1 MRGEPHRR
9 GRPRFLNMA
18 KAFALRAADIHADLH
33 ARRVATVAFVRP
45 SRYNFRLT
53 FKPSMSSFID
63 NKSAIAAL
71 FQDALFIAYPALK
84 SEAARFVI
92 EVEKPKNPD
101 HGHFAVNSALQ
112 LAKKLGAKPRD
123 IAMAIVA
130 ALPAS
135 DLLAGAPEIA
145 GPGFINIRLAPN
157 AESRVVIAVLAAA
170 DDFGKGIEGCGQKV
184 MVEFVSA
191 NPTGPL
197 HVGHGRGAAIGDTI
211 ARLLESQG
219 WLVSREFY
227 YNDAG
232 AQITNLALSVQ
243 ARLREKA
250 GVDAPFPEGGYRGD
264 YIVEIAARYAAE
276 NSPDAMGEQLDA
288 VQKFAVAAL
297 RHEQD
302 LDLKAFDVQFDVHYL
317 ESSLYT
323 DGLVEKTVA
332 HLVKLGHTY
341 EKDGALWLKS
351 TDYGDDKDR
360 VMRKS
365 DGSYTYFVPDIAYHV
380 TKWERG
386 FTRAITELGAD
397 HHGSL
402 ARMHAGLQAMDMG
415 VPKGYP
421 DYVLHQ
427 MITVMRSGNEVK
439 ISKRAGSY
447 VTLRDLI
454 DEVGRDATRY
464 FFVMRKSDS
473 QLTFDIDLAKSRSE
487 DNPVYYVQYAH
498 ARICSVLNQW
508 GGDSATLKSVDLS
521 PLTSK
526 YESDLLRA
534 LADFPDI
541 LRTAAHEL
549 SPHLV
554 CVYLSDLAAKLH
566 SYYNAEKFLVDD
578 DVLKQARLSL
588 ILATRQVIKN
598 GLAVVGVSA
607 PEKM

>member
-1 MRGEPHRR
+1 MPS
-9 GRPRFLNMA
+9 A
-18 KAFALRAADIHADLH
+18 AF
-33 ARRVATVAFVRP
+33 T
-45 SRYNFRLT
+45 
-53 FKPSMSSFID
+53 D
-63 NKSAIAAL
+63 NKSAVAAL
-71 FQDALFIAYPALK
+71 FQQALFAAFPVLK
-84 SEAARFVI
+84 DDASPFVI
-92 EVEKPKNPD
+92 ELEKPKNPD

-112 LAKKLGAKPRD
+112 LARRLGAKPRD
-123 IAMAIVA
+123 IAEAIVA

-135 DLLAGAPEIA
+135 ELLAGKPEIA
-145 GPGFINIRLAPN
+145 GPGFINIRLTPT
-157 AESRVVIAVLAAA
+157 AESQVVAAIFSA
-170 DDFGKGIEGCGQKV
+170 GDEFGKGNAGKGEKV

-197 HVGHGRGAAIGDTI
+197 HVGHGRGAATGDTL
-211 ARLLESQG
+211 ARLLDAQG
-219 WLVSREFY
+219 WNVSREFY
-227 YNDAG
+227 YNDSG
-232 AQITNLALSVQ
+232 AQINNLGLSVQ

-250 GVDAPFPEGGYRGD
+250 GIDAPFPEDGYRGQ
-264 YIVEIAARYAAE
+264 YIVEIAERYVAE
-276 NSPDAMGEQLDA
+276 NPQDLQGADIEA
-288 VQKFAVAAL
+288 VCKFAVAAL

-302 LDLKAFDVQFDVHYL
+302 LDLKAFDVQFDVYYL

-323 DGLVEKTVA
+323 DGLVEKTVR
-332 HLVKLGHTY
+332 HLVALGHTY
-341 EKDGALWLKS
+341 EQEGALWLKT

-365 DGSYTYFVPDIAYHV
+365 DGTFTYFVPDIAYHV
-380 TKWERG
+380 AKWERG

-402 ARMHAGLQAMDMG
+402 ARVRAGIQAMEMN

-427 MITVMRSGNEVK
+427 MITVMRGGEEVK

-498 ARICSVLNQW
+498 ARICSVLSQW
-508 GGDSATLKSVDLS
+508 GGDVAALGGCDLS

-534 LADFPDI
+534 LADFPE
-541 LRTAAHEL
+541 LLATAAREL

-554 CVYLSDLAAKLH
+554 CVYLAELAARLH
-566 SYYNAEKFLVDD
+566 SYYNAEKFLVEDEK
-578 DVLKQARLSL
+578 LKLARLAL
-588 ILATRQVIKN
+588 IVATKQVLKN

>member
-1 MRGEPHRR
+1 MPS
-9 GRPRFLNMA
+9 
-18 KAFALRAADIHADLH
+18 D
-33 ARRVATVAFVRP
+33 ATP
-45 SRYNFRLT
+45 
-53 FKPSMSSFID
+53 D
-63 NKSAIAAL
+63 NKSAIAGLFQQAL
-71 FQDALFIAYPALK
+71 FAAFPALRD
-84 SEAARFVI
+84 AADPFVI
-92 EVEKPKNPD
+92 DVEKPKNPD

-112 LAKKLGAKPRD
+112 LAKRLGMKPRD
-123 IAMAIVA
+123 IALALVA
-130 ALPAS
+130 ALPPS
-135 DLLAGAPEIA
+135 DLISGTPDIA
-145 GPGFINIRLAPN
+145 GPGFINIRLALT
-157 AESRVVIAVLAAA
+157 AETRIVAAIFSA
-170 DDFGKGIEGCGQKV
+170 GDNFGKSAAGAGQKV

-197 HVGHGRGAAIGDTI
+197 HVGHGRGAATGDTL
-211 ARLLESQG
+211 ARLLDAQG
-219 WLVSREFY
+219 FAVSREFY
-227 YNDAG
+227 YYDAG
-232 AQITNLALSVQ
+232 AQINNLGLSVQ
-243 ARLREKA
+243 ARLRERA
-250 GVDAPFPEGGYRGD
+250 GIDAPFPEDGYRGL
-264 YIVEIAARYAAE
+264 YISEIAERYALK
-276 NSPDAMGEQLDA
+276 NSQDPKGEDLDA
-288 VQKFAVAAL
+288 VRKFAVAAL

-302 LDLKAFDVQFDVHYL
+302 LDLKAFDVQFDVYYL

-323 DGLVEKTVA
+323 DGLVEKTVE
-332 HLVKLGHTY
+332 HLVKTGHTY
-341 EKDGALWLKS
+341 EQDGALWLKS
-351 TDYGDDKDR
+351 TDYGDVKDR

-380 TKWERG
+380 TKWQRG

-402 ARMHAGLQAMDMG
+402 ARMHAGLQAMEIG

-427 MITVMRSGNEVK
+427 MITVMRGGEEVK

-498 ARICSVLNQW
+498 ARICSVMALW
-508 GGDSATLKSVDLS
+508 GGDPATLAEVDLS

-526 YESDLLRA
+526 YESGLLRA
-534 LADFPDI
+534 LADFPE
-541 LRTAAHEL
+541 LLATAAREL

-554 CVYLSDLAAKLH
+554 CVYLADLAAKLH
-566 SYYNAEKFLVDD
+566 SYYNAEKFLVEDEK
-578 DVLKQARLSL
+578 LKLARLAL
-588 ILATRQVIKN
+588 IVATRQVLKN
-598 GLAVVGVSA
+598 GLAVIGVSA

>member
-1 MRGEPHRR
+1 M
-9 GRPRFLNMA
+9 
-18 KAFALRAADIHADLH
+18 
-33 ARRVATVAFVRP
+33 P
-45 SRYNFRLT
+45 SAV
-53 FKPSMSSFID
+53 FID

-71 FQDALFIAYPALK
+71 FQQALFAAFPAL
-84 SEAARFVI
+84 RDDVTPFVI

-112 LAKKLGAKPRD
+112 LAKRLGVKPRD
-123 IAMAIVA
+123 IAVAIVA

-135 DLLAGAPEIA
+135 ELLAGKPEVA
-145 GPGFINIRLAPN
+145 GPGFINIRLAS
-157 AESRVVIAVLAAA
+157 ASETRVVAAILSRA
-170 DDFGKGIEGCGQKV
+170 DAFGKSTANAGRKV
-184 MVEFVSA
+184 TVEFVSA

-197 HVGHGRGAAIGDTI
+197 HVGHGRGAATGDTL
-211 ARLLESQG
+211 ARLLEAQG
-219 WLVSREFY
+219 WSASREFY

-232 AQITNLALSVQ
+232 AQINNLGLSVQ

-250 GVDAPFPEGGYRGD
+250 CLDAAFPEDGYRGQ
-264 YIVEIAARYAAE
+264 YIVEIAERYAQE
-276 NSPDAMGEQLDA
+276 NPRDANGDDVEA
-288 VQKFAVAAL
+288 VRKFAVAAL

-302 LDLKAFDVQFDVHYL
+302 LDLKAFEVQFDVYFL

-323 DGLVEKTVA
+323 DGLVEKTVD
-332 HLVKLGHTY
+332 HLVKRGHTY
-341 EKDGALWLKS
+341 EQDGALWLRT

-365 DGSYTYFVPDIAYHV
+365 DGTYTYFVPDVAYHV
-380 TKWERG
+380 TKWQRG

-402 ARMHAGLQAMDMG
+402 ARVRAGLQAMEMG
-415 VPKGYP
+415 VPQGYP

-427 MITVMRSGNEVK
+427 MITVMRGGEEVK

-447 VTLRDLI
+447 VTLRELI

-498 ARICSVLNQW
+498 ARICSVLGQW
-508 GGDSATLKSVDLS
+508 GGDVASLSGADLS
-521 PLTSK
+521 PLTGK

-534 LADFPDI
+534 LADFPD
-541 LRTAAHEL
+541 LLAAAAREL

-554 CVYLSDLAAKLH
+554 CVYLADLAAKLH
-566 SYYNAEKFLVDD
+566 SYYNAEKFLVEDEK
-578 DVLKQARLSL
+578 LKRARLAL
-588 ILATRQVIKN
+588 IVATRHVLKN
-598 GLAVVGVSA
+598 GLAVLGVSA

>member
-1 MRGEPHRR
+1 MSRI
-9 GRPRFLNMA
+9 GRFGL
-18 KAFALRAADIHADLH
+18 
-33 ARRVATVAFVRP
+33 TVLPP

-53 FKPSMSSFID
+53 FKPSMSPFID
-63 NKSAIAAL
+63 NKSAVAAL

-84 SEAARFVI
+84 AEATPFVI

-123 IAMAIVA
+123 IAATIVA

-135 DLLAGAPEIA
+135 ELLAGAPEIA
-145 GPGFINIRLAPN
+145 GPGFINIRLALN
-157 AESRVVIAVLAAA
+157 AESRVVSAVLADA
-170 DDFGKGIEGCGQKV
+170 DDFGKGGEGGNQKV

-232 AQITNLALSVQ
+232 AQISNLALSVQ

-276 NSPDAMGEQLDA
+276 FPHDATGEHLEA

-302 LDLKAFDVQFDVHYL
+302 LDLKAFEVQFDVHYL

-332 HLVKLGHTY
+332 HLVSKGHTY

-402 ARMHAGLQAMDMG
+402 ARMHAGLQAMDIG
-415 VPKGYP
+415 VPPGYP

-427 MITVMRSGNEVK
+427 MITVMRGGIEVK

-508 GGDSATLKSVDLS
+508 GGDIAALKDAELS
-521 PLTSK
+521 PLTNK
-526 YESDLLRA
+526 YESELMRA
-534 LADFPDI
+534 LADFPA
-541 LRTAAHEL
+541 LLTSAAHEL

-566 SYYNAEKFLVDD
+566 SYYNAEKFLVADSQ
-578 DVLKQARLSL
+578 LKEARLAL
-588 ILATRQVIKN
+588 ILATRQVLKN
-598 GLAVVGVSA
+598 GLALVGVSA

>member
-1 MRGEPHRR
+1 M
-9 GRPRFLNMA
+9 
-18 KAFALRAADIHADLH
+18 
-33 ARRVATVAFVRP
+33 V
-45 SRYNFRLT
+45 
-53 FKPSMSSFID
+53 SFID
-63 NKSAIAAL
+63 NKSAVAAL
-71 FQDALFIAYPALK
+71 FQQALFRAYPALQDE
-84 SEAARFVI
+84 SAPFVI

-112 LAKKLGAKPRD
+112 LAKKLSAKPRD
-123 IAMAIVA
+123 IAQAIVA
-130 ALPAS
+130 ALPAN
-135 DLLAGAPEIA
+135 DIIAGTPEIA
-145 GPGFINIRLAPN
+145 GPGFINIRLTSH
-157 AESRVVIAVLAAA
+157 AETRVVPAVFASGAA
-170 DDFGKGIEGCGQKV
+170 FGKGNAGAGRKV

-197 HVGHGRGAAIGDTI
+197 HVGHGRGAAIGDTM
-211 ARLLESQG
+211 ARLLDAQG
-219 WLVSREFY
+219 WQVSREFY

-232 AQITNLALSVQ
+232 AQINNLGLSVQ

-250 GVDAPFPEGGYRGD
+250 GVDAPFPEDGYRGD
-264 YIVEIAARYAAE
+264 YIVEIAERYAAE
-276 NSPDAMGEQLDA
+276 HPQDAKGDDLDA
-288 VQKFAVAAL
+288 VRRFAVAAL

-302 LDLKAFDVQFDVHYL
+302 LDLKAFDVRFDVYYL

-332 HLVKLGHTY
+332 HLVKMGHTY

-365 DGSYTYFVPDIAYHV
+365 DGTFTYFVPDVAYHV

-386 FTRAITELGAD
+386 FVRAITELGAD

-402 ARMHAGLQAMDMG
+402 ARVRAGLQAMEMG
-415 VPKGYP
+415 VPAGYP

-427 MITVMRSGNEVK
+427 MVTVMRSGEEMK

-473 QLTFDIDLAKSRSE
+473 QLTFDIDLAKSKSE
-487 DNPVYYVQYAH
+487 ENPVYYVQYAH
-498 ARICSVLNQW
+498 ARICRVMELW
-508 GGDSATLKSVDLS
+508 GGDPSTLKTADLV
-521 PLTSK
+521 PLSSK

-534 LADFPDI
+534 LADFPEV
-541 LRTAAHEL
+541 LASAAREL
-549 SPHLV
+549 APHLV
-554 CVYLSDLAAKLH
+554 CVYLADLAGKLH
-566 SYYNAEKFLVDD
+566 SYYNAEKFLVEDEA
-578 DVLKQARLSL
+578 LKRARLAL
-588 ILATRQVIKN
+588 ILAVQQVIKN

>member
-1 MRGEPHRR
+1 MPS
-9 GRPRFLNMA
+9 
-18 KAFALRAADIHADLH
+18 AA
-33 ARRVATVAFVRP
+33 
-45 SRYNFRLT
+45 
-53 FKPSMSSFID
+53 FID

-71 FQDALFIAYPALK
+71 FQQALLSAFPVLRDDADP
-84 SEAARFVI
+84 FVI
-92 EVEKPKNPD
+92 EVEKPKNPE

-123 IAMAIVA
+123 IAAAIVA

-135 DLLAGAPEIA
+135 ELLAGKPEIA
-145 GPGFINIRLAPN
+145 GPGFINIRLASA
-157 AESRVVIAVLAAA
+157 AETRIVAAIISGGN
-170 DDFGKGIEGCGQKV
+170 DFGKSAAGGGRKV

-197 HVGHGRGAAIGDTI
+197 HVGHGRGAATGDTL
-211 ARLLESQG
+211 ARLLEAQG
-219 WLVSREFY
+219 WSVSREFY

-232 AQITNLALSVQ
+232 AQINNLGLSVQ

-250 GVDAPFPEGGYRGD
+250 GMAAPFPEDGYRGQ
-264 YIVEIAARYAAE
+264 YIVEIAERYAQE
-276 NSPDAMGEQLDA
+276 NSHDAKGDDVDA
-288 VQKFAVAAL
+288 VRKFAVAAL

-302 LDLKAFDVQFDVHYL
+302 LDLKAFDVQFNVYFL

-323 DGLVEKTVA
+323 DGLVEKTVD

-341 EKDGALWLKS
+341 EQDGALWLRS

-365 DGSYTYFVPDIAYHV
+365 DATFTYFVPDVAYHV

-386 FTRAITELGAD
+386 FARAITELGAD

-402 ARMHAGLQAMDMG
+402 ARVRAGLQAMQMG
-415 VPKGYP
+415 VPQGYP
-421 DYVLHQ
+421 EYVLHQ
-427 MITVMRSGNEVK
+427 MITVMRGGEEVK

-454 DEVGRDATRY
+454 DEVGCDATRY

-498 ARICSVLNQW
+498 ARICSVLGLW
-508 GGDSATLKSVDLS
+508 GGDIASLTCADLS

-526 YESDLLRA
+526 YESDLLRT
-534 LADFPDI
+534 LADFPD
-541 LRTAAHEL
+541 LLATAAREL

-554 CVYLSDLAAKLH
+554 CVYLADLAARLH
-566 SYYNAEKFLVDD
+566 SYYNAEKFLVEDES
-578 DVLKQARLSL
+578 VKRARLAL
-588 ILATRQVIKN
+588 IVATRQVLKN
-598 GLAVVGVSA
+598 GLAVLGVSA

>member
-1 MRGEPHRR
+1 MPS
-9 GRPRFLNMA
+9 A
-18 KAFALRAADIHADLH
+18 AF
-33 ARRVATVAFVRP
+33 T
-45 SRYNFRLT
+45 
-53 FKPSMSSFID
+53 D

-71 FQDALFIAYPALK
+71 FQQALFDAYPALCNDTTP
-84 SEAARFVI
+84 FVI

-112 LAKKLGAKPRD
+112 LAKKLGLKPRD
-123 IAMAIVA
+123 IAAAIVN

-135 DLLAGAPEIA
+135 DLFAGKPEIA
-145 GPGFINIRLAPN
+145 GPGFINIRLAPK
-157 AESRVVIAVLAAA
+157 AETRIVAAIFSA
-170 DDFGKGIEGCGQKV
+170 GDNFGKSAAGGGQRV

-197 HVGHGRGAAIGDTI
+197 HVGHGRGAATGDTL
-211 ARLLESQG
+211 ARLLETQG
-219 WLVSREFY
+219 WNVSREFY

-232 AQITNLALSVQ
+232 AQINNLALSVQ
-243 ARLREKA
+243 ARLRERA
-250 GVDAPFPEGGYRGD
+250 GIDATFPEDGYRGQ
-264 YIVEIAARYAAE
+264 YITEIAERYAQE
-276 NSPDAMGEQLDA
+276 NRADANGDNLDA

-302 LDLKAFDVQFDVHYL
+302 LDLKAFDVRFDVYFL

-323 DGLVEKTVA
+323 DGLVEKTVN
-332 HLVKLGHTY
+332 HLVKMGHTY
-341 EKDGALWLKS
+341 EQDGALWLKS
-351 TDYGDDKDR
+351 TEYGDDKDR

-365 DGSYTYFVPDIAYHV
+365 DGTYTYFAPDVAYHV

-402 ARMHAGLQAMDMG
+402 ARVRAGLQAMEIG
-415 VPKGYP
+415 VPVGYP

-427 MITVMRSGNEVK
+427 MITVMRGGEEVK

-498 ARICSVLNQW
+498 ARICSVLGLW
-508 GGDSATLKSVDLS
+508 GGDVAALRDADLL
-521 PLTSK
+521 PLISK
-526 YESDLLRA
+526 YESDLLRT
-534 LADFPDI
+534 LADFPE
-541 LRTAAHEL
+541 LLAAAAREL

-554 CVYLSDLAAKLH
+554 CVYLADLAAKLH
-566 SYYNAEKFLVDD
+566 CYYNAEKFLVDD
-578 DVLKQARLSL
+578 EKLKRARLAL
-588 ILATRQVIKN
+588 IVVTQQVLKN
-598 GLAVVGVSA
+598 GLAVLGVGA

>member
-1 MRGEPHRR
+1 
-9 GRPRFLNMA
+9 
-18 KAFALRAADIHADLH
+18 
-33 ARRVATVAFVRP
+33 
-45 SRYNFRLT
+45 
-53 FKPSMSSFID
+53 MSSFID
-63 NKSAIAAL
+63 NKSAVAAL
-71 FQDALFIAYPALK
+71 FQQALFIAYPQLND
-84 SEAARFVI
+84 EAPPFVI
-92 EVEKPKNPD
+92 ELEKPKNPD

-123 IAMAIVA
+123 IAVAIVA
-130 ALPAS
+130 TLPPS
-135 DLLAGAPEIA
+135 DLLAATPEIA
-145 GPGFINIRLAPN
+145 GPGFINIRLSQK
-157 AESRVVIAVLAAA
+157 AESRVVAAVFAAA
-170 DDFGKGIEGCGQKV
+170 DDFGKGRDGSGQKV

-197 HVGHGRGAAIGDTI
+197 HVGHGRGAATGDTI
-211 ARLLESQG
+211 ARLLTAQSWQ
-219 WLVSREFY
+219 VSREFY

-232 AQITNLALSVQ
+232 AQINNLALSVQ
-243 ARLREKA
+243 ARVREKA
-250 GVDAPFPEGGYRGD
+250 LIDAPFPDGGYRGD
-264 YIVEIAARYAAE
+264 YIIEIAERYVE
-276 NSPDAMGEQLDA
+276 EHPKDAKGDDLEAMR
-288 VQKFAVAAL
+288 KFAVAAL

-302 LDLKAFDVQFDVHYL
+302 LDLKAFDVQFDVFYL

-323 DGLVEKTVA
+323 DGLVKKTVA
-332 HLVKLGHTY
+332 HLVKMGHTY
-341 EKDGALWLKS
+341 QKDGALWLKS

-360 VMRKS
+360 VMKKS
-365 DGSYTYFVPDIAYHV
+365 DGTFTYFVPDIAYHV

-415 VPKGYP
+415 VPRGYP

-427 MITVMRSGNEVK
+427 MITVMRSGVEMK

-487 DNPVYYVQYAH
+487 ENPVYYVQYAH
-498 ARICSVLNQW
+498 ARICSVLGQW
-508 GGDSATLKSVDLS
+508 GGDVAVLERVDLS
-521 PLTSK
+521 ALTSK

-534 LADFPDI
+534 LADFPEL
-541 LRTAAHEL
+541 LRGAAREL
-549 SPHLV
+549 APHLV
-554 CVYLSDLAAKLH
+554 CVYLGDLAAKLH

-578 DVLKQARLSL
+578 ENLKRARLSL
-588 ILATRQVIKN
+588 ILATRQVLRN
-598 GLAVVGVSA
+598 GLAIVGVSA

>member
-1 MRGEPHRR
+1 
-9 GRPRFLNMA
+9 
-18 KAFALRAADIHADLH
+18 
-33 ARRVATVAFVRP
+33 
-45 SRYNFRLT
+45 
-53 FKPSMSSFID
+53 MSSFID
-63 NKSAIAAL
+63 NKIAVAAL
-71 FQDALFIAYPALK
+71 FQEALFTAYPALK
-84 SEAARFVI
+84 NEDLPFVI

-112 LAKKLGAKPRD
+112 LARKLGAKPRD
-123 IAMAIVA
+123 IAVAIVA

-135 DLLAGAPEIA
+135 ALLAGPPEIA
-145 GPGFINIRLAPN
+145 GPGFINIRLSAT
-157 AESRVVIAVLAAA
+157 AESQVVNTVFVAA
-170 DDFGKGIEGCGQKV
+170 DDFGKGNDGSGQKV

-197 HVGHGRGAAIGDTI
+197 HVGHGRGAATGDTI
-211 ARLLESQG
+211 ARLLEAQD
-219 WLVSREFY
+219 WRVSREFY

-232 AQITNLALSVQ
+232 AQIHNLALSVQ
-243 ARLREKA
+243 ARVREKA
-250 GVDAPFPEGGYRGD
+250 NIDAPFPEGGYRGD
-264 YIVEIAARYAAE
+264 YIVEIAERYVQQNPQDAE
-276 NSPDAMGEQLDA
+276 GENLDAM
-288 VQKFAVAAL
+288 QKFAVAAL

-302 LDLKAFDVQFDVHYL
+302 LDLKAFDVQFDVYYL

-332 HLVKLGHTY
+332 HLVKMGHTY
-341 EKDGALWLKS
+341 EKDGALWLKT

-365 DGSYTYFVPDIAYHV
+365 DGTYTYFVPDVAYHV

-427 MITVMRSGNEVK
+427 MITVMRSGAEMK

-487 DNPVYYVQYAH
+487 ENPVYYVQYAH

-508 GGDSATLKSVDLS
+508 GGEVATLKAVDLS
-521 PLTSK
+521 ALASK

-534 LADFPDI
+534 LADFPET
-541 LRTAAHEL
+541 LRTAAREL
-549 SPHLV
+549 APHLV
-554 CVYLSDLAAKLH
+554 CVYLGDLAAKLH
-566 SYYNAEKFLVDD
+566 SYYNAEKFLVEDEA
-578 DVLKQARLSL
+578 LKLARLAL
-588 ILATRQVIKN
+588 ISATRQVLKN

>member
-1 MRGEPHRR
+1 
-9 GRPRFLNMA
+9 
-18 KAFALRAADIHADLH
+18 
-33 ARRVATVAFVRP
+33 
-45 SRYNFRLT
+45 
-53 FKPSMSSFID
+53 MSSFID

-84 SEAARFVI
+84 AEATPFVI

-123 IAMAIVA
+123 IAVAIVA

-135 DLLAGAPEIA
+135 GLLAATPEIA
-145 GPGFINIRLAPN
+145 GPGFINIRLSHA
-157 AESRVVIAVLAAA
+157 AESRVVSAVLAAA
-170 DDFGKGIEGCGQKV
+170 DDFGKGNEGNGQKV

-211 ARLLESQG
+211 SRLLQCQG

-232 AQITNLALSVQ
+232 AQIINLALSVQ
-243 ARLREKA
+243 ARLRELA
-250 GVDAPFPEGGYRGD
+250 GVDATFPEGGYRGD
-264 YIVEIAARYAAE
+264 YIVEIATRYAVE
-276 NSPDAMGEQLDA
+276 NPQDAKGENLDA

-302 LDLKAFDVQFDVHYL
+302 LDLKAFDVKFDVHYL

-365 DGSYTYFVPDIAYHV
+365 DGSYTYFVPDVAYHV
-380 TKWERG
+380 TKWQRG

-415 VPKGYP
+415 VPAGYP

-427 MITVMRSGNEVK
+427 MITVMRSGVEVK

-464 FFVMRKSDS
+464 FFVMRKADS
-473 QLTFDIDLAKSRSE
+473 QLTFDIDLAMSRSE

-498 ARICSVLNQW
+498 ARICRVLELW
-508 GGDSATLKSVDLS
+508 GGESATLESADLS
-521 PLTSK
+521 ALTSK

-534 LADFPDI
+534 IADFPQT
-541 LRTAAHEL
+541 LRTTAREL
-549 SPHLV
+549 APHLV
-554 CVYLSDLAAKLH
+554 CIYLSDLAAKFH
-566 SYYNAEKFLVDD
+566 SYYNAEKFLVEDEA
-578 DVLKQARLSL
+578 VKHARLAL
-588 ILATRQVIKN
+588 ILATRQVLKN
-598 GLAVVGVSA
+598 GLTVVGVST

>member
-1 MRGEPHRR
+1 MPGTMPVGN
-9 GRPRFLNMA
+9 GRA
-18 KAFALRAADIHADLH
+18 K
-33 ARRVATVAFVRP
+33 VAFTP
-45 SRYNFRLT
+45 LTGYNLGLT
-53 FKPSMSSFID
+53 FKPHMPSFID
-63 NKSAIAAL
+63 NKSAVATL
-71 FQDALFIAYPALK
+71 FQEALVAAYPALK
-84 SEAARFVI
+84 DEATPFVI
-92 EVEKPKNPD
+92 ELDKPKNPD

-123 IAMAIVA
+123 IAAAIVA

-135 DLLAGAPEIA
+135 DLLAATPEIA
-145 GPGFINIRLAPN
+145 GPGFINIRLSSK
-157 AESRVVIAVLAAA
+157 AESRVVLAVLAAA
-170 DDFGKGIEGCGQKV
+170 QDFGSGNEGNGRKV

-197 HVGHGRGAAIGDTI
+197 HVGHGRGAATGDTI
-211 ARLLESQG
+211 ARLLEAQG
-219 WLVSREFY
+219 WQVSREFY

-232 AQITNLALSVQ
+232 AQINNLALSVQ
-243 ARLREKA
+243 ARVRERA
-250 GVDAPFPEGGYRGD
+250 GIDAPFPEDGYRGD
-264 YIVEIAARYAAE
+264 YIAEIAERYAAE
-276 NSPDAMGEQLDA
+276 NPRDISGADVDAIC
-288 VQKFAVAAL
+288 KFAVAAL

-302 LDLKAFDVQFDVHYL
+302 LDLKAFDVQFDVYYL

-323 DGLVEKTVA
+323 DGLVEKTVE
-332 HLVKLGHTY
+332 HLVKMGHTY
-341 EKDGALWLKS
+341 EKDGALWLKT

-365 DGSYTYFVPDIAYHV
+365 DGTYTYFVPDIAYHV

-402 ARMHAGLQAMDMG
+402 ARMHAGLQAMGMG
-415 VPKGYP
+415 VPRGYP

-427 MITVMRSGNEVK
+427 MITVMRGGAEMK

-508 GGDSATLKSVDLS
+508 GGDAGALRATDLS

-534 LADFPDI
+534 LADFPQ
-541 LRTAAHEL
+541 LLATAAREL

-566 SYYNAEKFLVDD
+566 SYYNAEKFLVEDEN
-578 DVLKQARLSL
+578 LKRARLSL
-588 ILATRQVIKN
+588 ILATRQVLKN

>member
-1 MRGEPHRR
+1 
-9 GRPRFLNMA
+9 
-18 KAFALRAADIHADLH
+18 
-33 ARRVATVAFVRP
+33 
-45 SRYNFRLT
+45 
-53 FKPSMSSFID
+53 MSSFID
-63 NKSAIAAL
+63 NKTAVAAL
-71 FQDALFIAYPALK
+71 FQEALFTAYPALK
-84 SEAARFVI
+84 NEDLPFII

-112 LAKKLGAKPRD
+112 LARKLGAKPRD
-123 IAMAIVA
+123 IAVAIVA

-135 DLLAGAPEIA
+135 ALLAGPPEIA
-145 GPGFINIRLAPN
+145 GPGFINIRLSAT
-157 AESRVVIAVLAAA
+157 AESRVVNTVFAAA
-170 DDFGKGIEGCGQKV
+170 DDFGKGNDGNAQKV

-197 HVGHGRGAAIGDTI
+197 HVGHGRGAATGDTI
-211 ARLLESQG
+211 ARLLEAQD
-219 WLVSREFY
+219 WQVSREFY

-232 AQITNLALSVQ
+232 AQINNLALSVQ
-243 ARLREKA
+243 ARVREKA
-250 GVDAPFPEGGYRGD
+250 NIDATFPEGGYRGD
-264 YIVEIAARYAAE
+264 YIIEIAERYVQQNPQDAKGE
-276 NSPDAMGEQLDA
+276 NLDAM
-288 VQKFAVAAL
+288 QKFAVAAL

-302 LDLKAFDVQFDVHYL
+302 LDLKAFDVQFDVYYL

-332 HLVKLGHTY
+332 HLVKMGHTY
-341 EKDGALWLKS
+341 EMDGALWLKT

-365 DGSYTYFVPDIAYHV
+365 DGSYTYFVPDVAYHV

-427 MITVMRSGNEVK
+427 MITVMRSGAEMK

-473 QLTFDIDLAKSRSE
+473 QLTFDIDLANSRSE
-487 DNPVYYVQYAH
+487 ENPVYYVQYAH

-508 GGDSATLKSVDLS
+508 GGEAATLKAVDLS
-521 PLTSK
+521 PLASK

-534 LADFPDI
+534 LADFPET
-541 LRTAAHEL
+541 LRTAAREL
-549 SPHLV
+549 APHLV
-554 CVYLSDLAAKLH
+554 CVYLGDLAAKLH
-566 SYYNAEKFLVDD
+566 SYYNAEKFLVEDEG
-578 DVLKQARLSL
+578 LKLARLSL
-588 ILATRQVIKN
+588 IAATRQVLKN

>member
-1 MRGEPHRR
+1 MPS
-9 GRPRFLNMA
+9 
-18 KAFALRAADIHADLH
+18 D
-33 ARRVATVAFVRP
+33 ATP
-45 SRYNFRLT
+45 
-53 FKPSMSSFID
+53 D

-71 FQDALFIAYPALK
+71 FQQALFAAFPALRD
-84 SEAARFVI
+84 AADPFVI
-92 EVEKPKNPD
+92 DVEKPKNPD

-112 LAKKLGAKPRD
+112 LAKRLGMKPRD
-123 IAMAIVA
+123 IALALVA
-130 ALPAS
+130 ALPPS
-135 DLLAGAPEIA
+135 DLISGTPDIA
-145 GPGFINIRLAPN
+145 GPGFINIRLALT
-157 AESRVVIAVLAAA
+157 AETRIVAAIFSA
-170 DDFGKGIEGCGQKV
+170 GDNFGKSAAGAGQKV

-197 HVGHGRGAAIGDTI
+197 HVGHGRGAATGDTL
-211 ARLLESQG
+211 ARLLDAQG
-219 WLVSREFY
+219 FAVSREFY

-232 AQITNLALSVQ
+232 AQINNLGLSVQ
-243 ARLREKA
+243 ARLRERA
-250 GVDAPFPEGGYRGD
+250 GIDAPFPEDGYRGL
-264 YIVEIAARYAAE
+264 YITEIAERYALK
-276 NSPDAMGEQLDA
+276 NSQDPKGEDLDA
-288 VQKFAVAAL
+288 VRKFAVAAL

-302 LDLKAFDVQFDVHYL
+302 LDLKAFDVQFDVYYL

-323 DGLVEKTVA
+323 DGLVEKTVE
-332 HLVKLGHTY
+332 HLVKTGHTY
-341 EKDGALWLKS
+341 EQDGALWLKS

-380 TKWERG
+380 TKWQRG

-402 ARMHAGLQAMDMG
+402 ARMHAGLQAMEIG

-427 MITVMRSGNEVK
+427 MITVMRGGEEVK

-498 ARICSVLNQW
+498 ARICSVMALW
-508 GGDSATLKSVDLS
+508 GGDPTTLAEVDLS

-526 YESDLLRA
+526 YESGLLRA
-534 LADFPDI
+534 LADFPE
-541 LRTAAHEL
+541 LLATAAREL

-554 CVYLSDLAAKLH
+554 CVYLADLAAKLH
-566 SYYNAEKFLVDD
+566 SYYNAEKFLVENEK
-578 DVLKQARLSL
+578 LKLARLAL
-588 ILATRQVIKN
+588 VVATRQVLKN
-598 GLAVVGVSA
+598 GLAVIGVSA

>member
-1 MRGEPHRR
+1 MPS
-9 GRPRFLNMA
+9 
-18 KAFALRAADIHADLH
+18 AA
-33 ARRVATVAFVRP
+33 
-45 SRYNFRLT
+45 
-53 FKPSMSSFID
+53 FID

-71 FQDALFIAYPALK
+71 FQQALFTAYPALRDT
-84 SEAARFVI
+84 ADPFVI

-112 LAKKLGAKPRD
+112 LAKRLGIKPRD
-123 IAMAIVA
+123 IAEAIVA
-130 ALPAS
+130 VLPAS
-135 DLLAGAPEIA
+135 ALLAGKPEIA
-145 GPGFINIRLAPN
+145 GPGFINIRLASA
-157 AESRVVIAVLAAA
+157 AETRVVASIFTAA
-170 DDFGKGIEGCGQKV
+170 DDFGKAATGAGRKV

-197 HVGHGRGAAIGDTI
+197 HVGHGRGAAIGDSL
-211 ARLLESQG
+211 ARLLEAEG
-219 WLVSREFY
+219 WIVSREFY

-232 AQITNLALSVQ
+232 AQINNLGLSVQ

-250 GVDAPFPEGGYRGD
+250 GDDAPFPEDGYRGQ
-264 YIVEIAARYAAE
+264 YIVEIAERYAAE
-276 NSPDAMGEQLDA
+276 NPHDAKGDDVDA
-288 VQKFAVAAL
+288 VRKFAVAAL

-302 LDLKAFDVQFDVHYL
+302 LDLKVFDVRFDVHFL

-323 DGLVEKTVA
+323 DGLVEKTVN
-332 HLVKLGHTY
+332 HLVKMGHTY
-341 EKDGALWLKS
+341 EQDGALWLRS

-365 DGSYTYFVPDIAYHV
+365 DGTYTYFVPDVAYHV
-380 TKWERG
+380 TKWQRG

-402 ARMHAGLQAMDMG
+402 ARVRAGLQAMEMG
-415 VPKGYP
+415 VPPGYP

-427 MITVMRSGNEVK
+427 MITVMRGGEEVK

-498 ARICSVLNQW
+498 ARICSVLALW
-508 GGDSATLKSVDLS
+508 GGDVATLAGADLS

-526 YESDLLRA
+526 YESGLLRA
-534 LADFPDI
+534 LADFPE
-541 LRTAAHEL
+541 LLATAAREL

-554 CVYLSDLAAKLH
+554 CVYLGELAAMLH
-566 SYYNAEKFLVDD
+566 SYYNAEKFLVEDEK
-578 DVLKQARLSL
+578 LKRARLAL
-588 ILATRQVIKN
+588 IVATRQVLKN
-598 GLAVVGVSA
+598 GLAVLGVSA

>member
-1 MRGEPHRR
+1 MP
-9 GRPRFLNMA
+9 
-18 KAFALRAADIHADLH
+18 
-33 ARRVATVAFVRP
+33 
-45 SRYNFRLT
+45 
-53 FKPSMSSFID
+53 SFID
-63 NKSAIAAL
+63 NKSAVAAL
-71 FQDALFIAYPALK
+71 FQKALFLAYPALND
-84 SEAARFVI
+84 EAAPFVI

-123 IAMAIVA
+123 IALAILA

-135 DLLAGAPEIA
+135 DLLAGTPEIA
-145 GPGFINIRLAPN
+145 GPGFINIRLSAG
-157 AESRVVIAVLAAA
+157 AETRVISAVFAAA
-170 DDFGKGIEGCGQKV
+170 DNFGNGNEGNDRKV

-197 HVGHGRGAAIGDTI
+197 HVGHGRGAATGDTI
-211 ARLLESQG
+211 ARLLKAQG
-219 WLVSREFY
+219 WEVSREFY

-232 AQITNLALSVQ
+232 AQIINLALSVQ
-243 ARLREKA
+243 ARLREQA
-250 GVDAPFPEGGYRGD
+250 GVDAAFPENGYRGD
-264 YIVEIAARYAAE
+264 YIVEIAERYALEFAQDR
-276 NSPDAMGEQLDA
+276 NGDDLAA

-302 LDLKAFDVQFDVHYL
+302 LDLKAFDVQFDVYYL

-365 DGSYTYFVPDIAYHV
+365 DGTYTYFVPDIAYHV

-402 ARMHAGLQAMDMG
+402 ARMHAGLQAMGMG
-415 VPKGYP
+415 VPTGYP

-427 MITVMRSGNEVK
+427 MITVMRGGVEVK

-498 ARICSVLNQW
+498 ARICSVLSLW
-508 GGDSATLKSVDLS
+508 GGDTGTLKSADLS
-521 PLTSK
+521 ALTSK

-534 LADFPDI
+534 LADFPELLHD
-541 LRTAAHEL
+541 AAREL

-554 CVYLSDLAAKLH
+554 CIYLSELAARLH

-578 DVLKQARLSL
+578 ENLKLARLSL
-588 ILATRQVIKN
+588 ILATRQVLKN
-598 GLAVVGVSA
+598 GLAVLGVSA

>member
-1 MRGEPHRR
+1 MPS
-9 GRPRFLNMA
+9 
-18 KAFALRAADIHADLH
+18 
-33 ARRVATVAFVRP
+33 AT
-45 SRYNFRLT
+45 
-53 FKPSMSSFID
+53 FID

-71 FQDALFIAYPALK
+71 FQQALFVAYPELRDDAVP
-84 SEAARFVI
+84 FVI

-112 LAKKLGAKPRD
+112 LAKKLGVKPRD
-123 IAMAIVA
+123 IAVAIVA

-135 DLLAGAPEIA
+135 ELLAGQPEIA
-145 GPGFINIRLAPN
+145 GPGFINIRLASA
-157 AESRVVIAVLAAA
+157 AETRVVAAILANPN
-170 DDFGKGIEGCGQKV
+170 DFGKSTTGGGRKV

-197 HVGHGRGAAIGDTI
+197 HVGHGRGAATGDTL
-211 ARLLESQG
+211 ARLLEAQG
-219 WLVSREFY
+219 WSVSREFY

-232 AQITNLALSVQ
+232 AQINNLGLSVQ
-243 ARLREKA
+243 ARLREKT
-250 GVDAPFPEGGYRGD
+250 GLDAAFPEDGYRGQ
-264 YIVEIAARYAAE
+264 YIVEIAERYAQE
-276 NSPDAMGEQLDA
+276 NPRDTKGEDIDA
-288 VQKFAVAAL
+288 VRKFAVAAL

-302 LDLKAFDVQFDVHYL
+302 LDLKAFDVQFDMYFL

-323 DGLVEKTVA
+323 DGLVEKTVD
-332 HLVKLGHTY
+332 HLVKMGHTY

-365 DGSYTYFVPDIAYHV
+365 DGTYTYFVPDVAYHV

-402 ARMHAGLQAMDMG
+402 ARVRAGLQAMEMG

-427 MITVMRSGNEVK
+427 MITVMRGAEEVK

-447 VTLRDLI
+447 VTLSDLI

-487 DNPVYYVQYAH
+487 ENPVYYVQYAH
-498 ARICSVLNQW
+498 ARICSVLGQW
-508 GGDSATLKSVDLS
+508 GGNTETLTGADLS

-534 LADFPDI
+534 LADFPE
-541 LRTAAHEL
+541 LLATAAREL

-554 CVYLSDLAAKLH
+554 CVYLAELAAKLH
-566 SYYNAEKFLVDD
+566 SYYNAEKFLVEDEK
-578 DVLKQARLSL
+578 LKLARLAL
-588 ILATRQVIKN
+588 IVSTRHVLRN
-598 GLAVVGVSA
+598 GLAVLGVSA